1 MAADPAVFE
10 RIQAMGS
17 KELDDLIV
25 ELTAFAAWQVAR
37 RTKWMPRGVLPRGFD
52 AESLALEAIGR
63 VLDGRRCWNPAAEPD
78 LLRYLK
84 SVVPSILWDLQK
96 AAEKE
101 RLEPGSDAI
110 EGSVEALPSAGP
122 GPDDERELE
131 DIKNRMFASFDDL
144 NDQLVLLCLFEGV
157 TKPSEIA
164 EETKLSVRDVNRIKQ
179 KIRRRLICLKE
190 S

>member
-25 ELTAFAAWQVAR
+25 ELTLFAAWQISV
-37 RTKWMPRGVLPRGFD
+37 RTKWMPRGVLPMGFD

-78 LLRYLK
+78 FLRYLK

-101 RLEPGSDAI
+101 KLEPGSDEI
-110 EGSVEALPSAGP
+110 EGSVEALPSGGP
-122 GPDDERELE
+122 GPDEETELE
-131 DIKNRMFASFDDL
+131 DTKNRMLAAFDDA
-144 NDQLVLLCLFEGV
+144 NDQLVLLCLFEGI

-164 EETKLSVRDVNRIKQ
+164 DETNLSVKDVNRIKQ
-179 KIRRRLICLKE
+179 KIQRRLICLKG